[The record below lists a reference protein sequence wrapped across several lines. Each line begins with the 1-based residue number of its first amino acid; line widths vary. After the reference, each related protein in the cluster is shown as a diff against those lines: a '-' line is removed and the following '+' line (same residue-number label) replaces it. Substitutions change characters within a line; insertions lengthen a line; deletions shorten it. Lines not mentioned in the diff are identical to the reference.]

1 MVDPVIVDQH
11 AVVRDALPTMRAHPG
26 DWEGNDEDFK
36 CLYREGCLLTRGADA
51 AGVAGFVADRLNLAP
66 LDPHSD
72 DGATRETIAGIRAS
86 GEVPDGSYLSEHLA
100 VGLHRLWYRSP
111 SVDQHP
117 AAPALLDDLDRRGGA
132 GAADLD
138 YVFHTAGRACS
149 AVEPHEVPEGTFDPF
164 PVAARGRAGA
174 TLADGRNVLASI
186 VDTGWI
192 AEAAERHW
200 WLKGVQGDPDV
211 IADGEIKYEQGHGTF
226 VAGCLRST
234 APNADIFVESS
245 LADAGAAFGSDIVV
259 QLAQGLQRSPDIVVL
274 SFTTR
279 TREDLSPLG
288 FDVLYES
295 VIKNRKGLAF
305 LCPAGNDGE
314 RTVMWPAAYPWVV
327 SVGALS
333 TTWQTKATFSNWGG
347 WVDVFAPGEDLVNA
361 YATGTY
367 TCQEGTDKGDRREFT
382 GMARWSGTSFS
393 TPLVAGMIAARMS
406 ATGENGQ
413 QAAEHLL
420 RVARSQA
427 IGGVGPVLYPD
438 QALAEL

>member
-1 MVDPVIVDQH
+1 MVDQVIVDQH

-26 DWEGNDEDFK
+26 NWEANDEDFR

-51 AGVAGFVADRLNLAP
+51 AGVTGFVADQLHLAP

-72 DGATRETIAGIRAS
+72 DGDTRQAVQAIRAS
-86 GEVPDGSYLSEHLA
+86 GEVPQGSYLSEHLP
-100 VGLHRLWYRSP
+100 VGLHRLWYRPP
-111 SVDQHP
+111 SQDARPQ
-117 AAPALLDDLDRRGGA
+117 APALVEDLDRRGGSRTV
-132 GAADLD
+132 DLD

-149 AVEPHEVPEGTFDPF
+149 AVEPYQVPRWTFDPF

-174 TLADGRNVLASI
+174 TQADGRNVLVSI

-192 AEAAERHW
+192 AEAEAQHW
-200 WLKGVQGDPDV
+200 WLKGVRGDPDV
-211 IADGEIKYEQGHGTF
+211 ISEGVIKYEQAHGTF

-234 APNADIFVESS
+234 APNADIFIEAS
-245 LADAGAAFGSDIVV
+245 LASAGAAFESDIVV
-259 QLAQGLQRSPDIVVL
+259 QLAEGLRRSPDIVVL

-279 TREDLSPLG
+279 TREDLAPLG
-288 FDVLYES
+288 FEVLYDNL
-295 VIKNRKGLAF
+295 IRNRKGLAF

-333 TTWQTKATFSNWGG
+333 TTWQTKAGFSNWGG

-367 TCQEGTDKGDRREFT
+367 TCQEAPNKGEKRKFT
-382 GMARWSGTSFS
+382 GMARWSGTSFA

-427 IGGVGPVLYPD
+427 IPGVGPVLYPD